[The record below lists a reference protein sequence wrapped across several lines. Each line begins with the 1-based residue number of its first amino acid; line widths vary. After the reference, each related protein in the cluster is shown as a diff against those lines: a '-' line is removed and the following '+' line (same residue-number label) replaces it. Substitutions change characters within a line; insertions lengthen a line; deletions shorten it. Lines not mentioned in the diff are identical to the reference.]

1 MNYVFNKPKGMKF
14 TQLAMWIDENFY
26 KPDCDYEKAYE
37 YMYILAYML
46 ACKSKYFHNTHDY
59 QGYAAFLAYSTFETM
74 KRKRVKS
81 VLNYMKSIKYFRKIM
96 YENSTYSEMID
107 TEYDKNF
114 NNDKLIENTKS
125 SYESNKRDILEIYI
139 QDSINSFSK
148 TIKYNIPKIYKGNKL
163 VYNNLY
169 ISCLLSF
176 IDRITL
182 TLRLNDSYKNNF
194 SNCLTFNNVNY
205 LLKKLNKNSVIR
217 WYLPAEY
224 DNIIR
229 IILNKSYSKFIE
241 EVKEAIDDIKVSD
254 KEMSDIW
261 ATGFENET
269 NN

>member
-14 TQLAMWIDENFY
+14 TQLAMWVDDNFY
-26 KPDCDYEKAYE
+26 KPGCDYGKAYE

-59 QGYAAFLAYSTFETM
+59 QGYAAFLAYSTFEAM
-74 KRKRVKS
+74 KRKQIKS
-81 VLNYMKSIKYFRKIM
+81 VLNYMKSISHFRKLM
-96 YENSTYSEMID
+96 YERAMFSEMVD

-114 NNDKLIENTKS
+114 NSDKLIENTKS
-125 SYESNKRDILEIYI
+125 SYESNKRGILEIYI
-139 QDSINSFSK
+139 QDSIASFSK
-148 TIKYNIPKIYKGNKL
+148 IIRNNIPNIYRGNKL

-194 SNCLTFNNVNY
+194 SNFLTFNNVNY
-205 LLKKLNKNSVIR
+205 LLKKLNKNSVIL
-217 WYLPAEY
+217 WHLPNDYE
-224 DNIIR
+224 NIIR
-229 IILNKSYSKFIE
+229 IILNKSYSEFID

-254 KEMSDIW
+254 KEMNDI
-261 ATGFENET
+261 
-269 NN
+269 